1 LQLGAARHSE
11 IIPTASA
18 VVLRDHIIMH
28 KGEMRGSEGCYYLY
42 DGRKKISEG
51 KACWG
56 RGGGIGF
63 MIKSGFQIIL
73 VFFFL

>member
-1 LQLGAARHSE
+1 
-11 IIPTASA
+11 
-18 VVLRDHIIMH
+18 MH

>member
-42 DGRKKISEG
+42 DGRKKIVKERAAG
-51 KACWG
+51 GG
-56 RGGGIGF
+56 RGALD
-63 MIKSGFQIIL
+63 S
-73 VFFFL
+73 